1 MLRKFVGTVRIVR
14 SARDSTLLG
23 LNSKKRVFQR
33 LTKVL
38 NIGMLEITNNL
49 KLDLLEILVFECNFY
64 SKSSNLSENANMLSP
79 TKEATNKDH
88 SLKTQLTISSK
99 SSKEKISGE
108 RVENSGIF

>member
-1 MLRKFVGTVRIVR
+1 MLKLMLRKFVGTVRIVR

-49 KLDLLEILVFECNFY
+49 KLDLLEITDFECNFY
-64 SKSSNLSENANMLSP
+64 
-79 TKEATNKDH
+79 
-88 SLKTQLTISSK
+88 
-99 SSKEKISGE
+99 
-108 RVENSGIF
+108 R